1 MSLQD
6 LVAVLLNIPPCIIDI
21 AVTVL
26 AIWLSHRYS
35 EILYLA
41 SLFQLLPFLGT
52 VLLLALPSGGL
63 QLVGLYLAC
72 CTAPTYSFL
81 FTSVSKNVTGYTKKI
96 FYNANLVVTYCVG
109 NFVGPLLILERER
122 PRYPSA
128 MVAYA
133 VATLL
138 TSILFLYIR
147 WDITRQNRHR
157 EELHRTGDI
166 PPPPKNREGLD
177 LTDQEDLNFVYLP

>member
-1 MSLQD
+1 M
-6 LVAVLLNIPPCIIDI
+6 
-21 AVTVL
+21 TVL

-52 VLLLALPSGGL
+52 VLLLTLPSGGL